1 MTDVGSIAAS
11 GDIVISKN
19 DGQLKIQRSDDPTN
33 YYYSVVL
40 GAFGSELNMYGGYGG
55 QNFLRVASVGT
66 SSNEIGNLFLQ
77 PGGKPTHIGGQ
88 LNLSGPM
95 YFNGVVNTSWGYTIE
110 NRTKF
115 GLYFQ
120 TAHSGYPGILFSDNG
135 NVSIGY
141 DQDTSYRLYISG
153 ALGVSGNATIDGN
166 ISATGQVTGGVASDA
181 RLKKNIIDLSI
192 TKAKTIVLGSRPVE
206 FEWNDKATKLFDRL
220 SGKDIGLVAQEVES
234 NMPNAVSPIWG
245 EYKRVE
251 YDKFT
256 APLIKVAQD
265 HENRILRLE
274 NELRRLNEENTR
286 LRTKL
291 QTML

>member
-1 MTDVGSIAAS
+1 M
-11 GDIVISKN
+11 
-19 DGQLKIQRSDDPTN
+19 
-33 YYYSVVL
+33 
-40 GAFGSELNMYGGYGG
+40 
-55 QNFLRVASVGT
+55 
-66 SSNEIGNLFLQ
+66 
-77 PGGKPTHIGGQ
+77 
-88 LNLSGPM
+88 
-95 YFNGVVNTSWGYTIE
+95 
-110 NRTKF
+110 
-115 GLYFQ
+115 
-120 TAHSGYPGILFSDNG
+120 
-135 NVSIGY
+135 
-141 DQDTSYRLYISG
+141 
-153 ALGVSGNATIDGN
+153 
-166 ISATGQVTGGVASDA
+166 
-181 RLKKNIIDLSI
+181 
-192 TKAKTIVLGSRPVE
+192 LGSRPVE